1 MQPYPKYNSPTD
13 TEEVIEL
20 RTIGNIV
27 WLLLGGIALSLS
39 WALVG
44 IILCLTILGIPL
56 GLQALKMAR
65 LTLTPFGMTV
75 YYGNGLGST
84 LANILWILLVGW
96 WMALGYVAAGLA
108 NIITIIG
115 IPFGIQSFK
124 MAQLSLMPF
133 GARIEKQ

>member
-1 MQPYPKYNSPTD
+1 M
-13 TEEVIEL
+13 